1 MDTVVAGLPLWA
13 FLMAAAVTMVAGFVK
28 GAIGFAMPLIL
39 IAVLPSFM
47 PAPVA
52 LAALILPVLATNLH
66 QSLRHG
72 YAPARDSAIKFWR
85 LILATV
91 VGILITAPFVL
102 VLPQQT
108 MFLLLGAA
116 VLFFTAL
123 QASGWAPDIPPRWR
137 GTVELGTGL
146 IGGLYGGISGVW
158 GPPTIV
164 YLLAAK
170 VEKTE
175 MVRVMSVLFAIGAV
189 VLTLAHI
196 RSGVL
201 NAQTAVLS
209 AAMLVPA
216 GIGMWLG
223 YKAHDSM
230 DPVVFRRWTLILLA
244 LSALNLLRKGLFG

>member
-1 MDTVVAGLPLWA
+1 MDMLVAGLPLWA
-13 FLMAAAVTMVAGFVK
+13 FLAAFAVTLGAGFVK

-47 PAPVA
+47 PAQTA
-52 LAALILPVLATNLH
+52 LAALILPVLVTNMH
-66 QSLRHG
+66 QSLRQG
-72 YAPARDSAIKFWR
+72 FAPAWQSGRKFWR

-91 VGILITAPFVL
+91 IGILISAPFVV

-116 VLFFTAL
+116 VVIFTLL
-123 QASGWAPDIPPRWR
+123 QLSGWAPDIAPRWR
-137 GTVELGTGL
+137 APVEFGIGL
-146 IGGLYGGISGVW
+146 VGGLYGGISGVW

-189 VLTLAHI
+189 VLTGAHL

-201 NAQTAVLS
+201 NAETAVLS

-223 YKAHDSM
+223 YKAHDRM
-230 DPVVFRRWTLILLA
+230 DPVRFKRWTLILLA
-244 LSALNLLRKGLFG
+244 LSGLNLLRKGLLG

>member
-1 MDTVVAGLPLWA
+1 MDMLVAGLPLWA
-13 FLMAAAVTMVAGFVK
+13 FLAASAVTFGAGFVK

-47 PAPVA
+47 PAQTA
-52 LAALILPVLATNLH
+52 LAALILPVLVTNMH
-66 QSLRHG
+66 QSLRQG
-72 YAPARDSAIKFWR
+72 FAPAWQSGRKFWR

-91 VGILITAPFVL
+91 IGILISAPFVV

-116 VLFFTAL
+116 VVIFTLL
-123 QASGWAPDIPPRWR
+123 QLSGWAPDIAPRWR
-137 GTVELGTGL
+137 APVEFGIGL
-146 IGGLYGGISGVW
+146 VGGLYGGISGVW

-189 VLTLAHI
+189 VLTGAHL

-201 NAQTAVLS
+201 NAETAVLS

-223 YKAHDSM
+223 YKAHDRM
-230 DPVVFRRWTLILLA
+230 DPVRFKRWTLILLA
-244 LSALNLLRKGLFG
+244 LSGLNLLRKGLLG

>member
-13 FLMAAAVTMVAGFVK
+13 FLLAAAVTLGAGFVN

-52 LAALILPVLATNLH
+52 LATLILPVLATNAH
-66 QSLRHG
+66 QALRHG
-72 YAPARDSAIKFWR
+72 WVPAVAAAKTFWR
-85 LILATV
+85 LIAATV
-91 VGILITAPFVL
+91 AGILITAPFVL
-102 VLPQQT
+102 VLPQQV

-116 VLFFTAL
+116 VLFFAGL
-123 QASGWAPDIPPRWR
+123 QLSGWAPDIPRRWR
-137 GTVELGTGL
+137 HPIEALTGFV
-146 IGGLYGGISGVW
+146 GGLYGGISGVW

-189 VLTLAHI
+189 VLTVAHI

-201 NAQTAVLS
+201 NAETAKLS

-230 DPVVFRRWTLILLA
+230 DQARFKRWTLLLLA
-244 LSALNLLRKGLFG
+244 LSALNLLRRGFFG

>member
-1 MDTVVAGLPLWA
+1 MDTLVAGLPLWV
-13 FLMAAAVTMVAGFVK
+13 FLLAAAVTLGAGFVK

-52 LAALILPVLATNLH
+52 LATLILPVLATNAH
-66 QSLRHG
+66 QALRHG
-72 YAPARDSAIKFWR
+72 WAPAVAAARTFWR
-85 LILATV
+85 LIAATI

-102 VLPQQT
+102 VLPQQV

-116 VLFFTAL
+116 VLFFAGL
-123 QASGWAPDIPPRWR
+123 QISGWAPDIPRRWR
-137 GTVELGTGL
+137 HPIETLTGFV
-146 IGGLYGGISGVW
+146 GGLYGGISGVW

-189 VLTLAHI
+189 VLTVAHI

-201 NAQTAVLS
+201 NAETAKLS

-223 YKAHDSM
+223 YKAHDRM
-230 DPVVFRRWTLILLA
+230 DPVRFKRWTLLLLA
-244 LSALNLLRKGLFG
+244 LSALNLLRKGFFG

>member
-1 MDTVVAGLPLWA
+1 MDMLVAGLPLWA
-13 FLMAAAVTMVAGFVK
+13 FLAAFSVTLGAGFVK

-47 PAPVA
+47 PAQTA
-52 LAALILPVLATNLH
+52 LAALILPVLVTNMH
-66 QSLRHG
+66 QSLRQG
-72 YAPARDSAIKFWR
+72 FAPAWQSGRKFWR

-91 VGILITAPFVL
+91 IGILISAPFVV

-116 VLFFTAL
+116 VVIFTLL
-123 QASGWAPDIPPRWR
+123 QLSGWAPDIAPRWR
-137 GTVELGTGL
+137 APVEFGIGL
-146 IGGLYGGISGVW
+146 VGGLYGGISGVW

-189 VLTLAHI
+189 VLTGAHL

-201 NAQTAVLS
+201 NAETAVLS

-223 YKAHDSM
+223 YKAHDRM
-230 DPVVFRRWTLILLA
+230 DPVRFKRWTLILLA
-244 LSALNLLRKGLFG
+244 LSGLNLLRKGLLG